1 MTSYCKLQSKM
12 VAITHMSGLTGS
24 MVKPCCSFNN
34 GKDVN
39 WDDNKL
45 QNINSFNEALNTNQ
59 WKDLRDRTAPDNC
72 KFCIQ
77 GEKESNNKYSL
88 RLSYNDIIDDDEVQL
103 EILHISVDSLCNMS
117 CLSCSPTQS
126 SSWNKKTNIKKLSEN
141 GFNFEHNNELIS
153 YVENFKRVAKNTD
166 YSKLKILKIGG
177 GEPFYSDNVYWFI
190 KHLESK
196 VDLSNIDLWIN
207 TNASIIPK
215 DDMWQ
220 IIQKFKTIHMDMSID
235 AIGEYH
241 EYVRYG
247 SKWSDIL
254 SFIDFIKNNKKDNM
268 FLRVHS
274 VYSIL
279 NFNMYINYIN
289 FFIENDIIITGG
301 QILQYPKY
309 LSVLN
314 IPRQLR
320 LFYLFDIKKY
330 NNMEKINTILKCDI
344 HYETNGTLKKYLEI
358 MEKEN
363 NNKLED
369 YNPELKKII
378 EEYNL

>member
-1 MTSYCKLQSKM
+1 MYCKLQSKQ
-12 VAITHMSGLTGS
+12 VAITHMSGLKGS
-24 MVKPCCSFNN
+24 MVKPCCSFSN

-39 WDDNKL
+39 WDNKL
-45 QNINSFNEALNTNQ
+45 QNINSFNEVLDTNQ
-59 WKDLRDRTAPDNC
+59 WKNLRDKTAPDNC
-72 KFCIQ
+72 NYCIE
-77 GEKESNNKYSL
+77 GEKQSNNSHSL
-88 RLSYNDIIDDDEVQL
+88 RLFWNDIIKDNKVQL
-103 EILHISVDSLCNMS
+103 EMMHISVDSLCNMS
-117 CLSCSPTQS
+117 CLSCSPVQS
-126 SSWNKKTNIKKLSEN
+126 SSWNKKTNIKELAEN
-141 GFNFEHNNELIS
+141 GFNFKHNNELTS
-153 YVENFKRVAKNTD
+153 YVENFKRVAENTD

-196 VDLSNIDLWIN
+196 VNLNNIDLWIN

-215 DDMWQ
+215 DNMWQ
-220 IIQKFKTIHMDMSID
+220 LIKKFKSIHLDMSID
-235 AIGEYH
+235 AVGEYH

-247 SKWSDIL
+247 SKWTDVL
-254 SFIDFIKNNKKDNM
+254 SFIDFVKNNKEDNM

-279 NFNMYINYIN
+279 NFNLYTNVLD
-289 FFIENDIIITGG
+289 FFIENDIEFTCTV
-301 QILQYPKY
+301 LQYPKY

-314 IPRQLR
+314 IPRQYR
-320 LFYLFDIKKY
+320 LFHLIKKY
-330 NNMEKINTILKCDI
+330 DQMEKINSSLKCDI
-344 HYETNGTLKKYLEI
+344 HYENNGTLKKYLEI

-378 EEYNL
+378 EKYNL

>member
-1 MTSYCKLQSKM
+1 MYCKLQSKQ
-12 VAITHMSGLTGS
+12 VAITHMSGLKGS
-24 MVKPCCSFNN
+24 MVKPCCSFSN

-39 WDDNKL
+39 WDNKL
-45 QNINSFNEALNTNQ
+45 QNINSFNEALNTDQ
-59 WKDLRDRTAPDNC
+59 WKDLRDKTAPDNC
-72 KFCIQ
+72 NYCVE
-77 GEKESNNKYSL
+77 GEKQSNNSHSL
-88 RLSYNDIIDDDEVQL
+88 RLFWNDIIDDDEVQL
-103 EILHISVDSLCNMS
+103 EIMHISVDSLCNMS
-117 CLSCSPTQS
+117 CLSCSPVQS
-126 SSWNKKTNIKKLSEN
+126 SSWNKKKNIKELAEN
-141 GFNFEHNNELIS
+141 GFNFKHNNELSS
-153 YVENFKRVAKNTD
+153 YVENFKRVAENTD

-196 VDLSNIDLWIN
+196 VNLNNIDLWIN

-215 DDMWQ
+215 DNMWQ
-220 IIQKFKTIHMDMSID
+220 LIKNFKSIHLDMSID
-235 AIGEYH
+235 AVGEYH

-247 SKWSDIL
+247 SKWSDVL
-254 SFIDFIKNNKKDNM
+254 SFIDFVKNNKEDNM

-279 NFNMYINYIN
+279 NFNLYTNVLD
-289 FFIENDIIITGG
+289 FFVENDIEFTCTV
-301 QILQYPKY
+301 LQYPKY

-314 IPRQLR
+314 VPRKYR
-320 LFYLFDIKKY
+320 LFHLIKKY
-330 NNMEKINTILKCDI
+330 DKMEKINSSLKCDI
-344 HYETNGTLKKYLEI
+344 HYEANGTLKKYLEI

-378 EEYNL
+378 EKYNL

>member
-1 MTSYCKLQSKM
+1 
-12 VAITHMSGLTGS
+12 V
-24 MVKPCCSFNN
+24 P
-34 GKDVN
+34 
-39 WDDNKL
+39 
-45 QNINSFNEALNTNQ
+45 
-59 WKDLRDRTAPDNC
+59 
-72 KFCIQ
+72 
-77 GEKESNNKYSL
+77 
-88 RLSYNDIIDDDEVQL
+88 
-103 EILHISVDSLCNMS
+103 
-117 CLSCSPTQS
+117 
-126 SSWNKKTNIKKLSEN
+126 
-141 GFNFEHNNELIS
+141 NFEHNNELIS

-196 VDLSNIDLWIN
+196 VDLSNIHLWIN

-220 IIQKFKTIHMDMSID
+220 IIHKFKTINIDMSID
-235 AIGEYH
+235 AVGEYH

-268 FLRVHS
+268 FLRVNS

-279 NFNMYINYIN
+279 NFNMYIKYID
-289 FFIENDIIITGG
+289 FFIENDIIFTGS

-320 LFYLFDIKKY
+320 LFYLLDIKKY
-330 NNMEKINTILKCDI
+330 NNIEKINNILKCDI
-344 HYETNGTLKKYLEI
+344 QYESNGTLKKYLEI

-369 YNPELKKII
+369 YNPGLKKII